1 MTLNAELQSLKLWK
15 AEAELE
21 RAASE
26 AASEAASPDKAEGK
40 ESAG

>member
-21 RAASE
+21 RAATE
-26 AASEAASPDKAEGK
+26 AAAASPDKGEGK